1 MNAEKTRQ
9 LKIALESIDRWAK
22 PRCPETIISEML
34 IQLEE
39 LRVLM
44 FRVKHDVEV
53 LVESVEND

>member
-22 PRCPETIISEML
+22 PRCPETIVSEML
-34 IQLEE
+34 VQLEE

-44 FRVKHDVEV
+44 FQIKHDVNV
-53 LVESVEND
+53 LGVEND